1 MTRRNDPTDWMW
13 AQACDMIDQAER
25 MHRRFFTL
33 ASSPRAQASW
43 EPPADVLEDEREL
56 VVVVALPGVT
66 ADRVEVA
73 IEAGSLRV
81 RAERPLPFRGSRR
94 AVRRLEIPYGFFER
108 RIPLPAG
115 RYEAG
120 PQELNHGCLVVRL
133 KKAS

>member
-33 ASSPRAQASW
+33 ASSARAEATW
-43 EPPADVLEDEREL
+43 EPPADVLEDDREL
-56 VVVVALPGVT
+56 LVVVALPGVT